1 MIYIKHT
8 ISGKVFECDLTSVEY
23 GDYLIHVINDA
34 ADHQNPASQP
44 NSLSLVAPVGVGD
57 TAVPNSEAE
66 AAQDQFDPTK
76 KFVRITGIQQN
87 RLIEFD
93 FSVGEPELY
102 IELVLPFQAFQD
114 FCATNKVQYLTAEQA
129 AAVDYD
135 RLKWRS
141 GSPGIEH
148 DETKTENVTEL
159 RRTINA
165 D

>member
-1 MIYIKHT
+1 M
-8 ISGKVFECDLTSVEY
+8 TSAVR
-23 GDYLIHVINDA
+23 GDCLIDVTD
-34 ADHQNPASQP
+34 DTPAQQRPDEGSS
-44 NSLSLVAPVGVGD
+44 SLSLVAEV
-57 TAVPNSEAE
+57 EAIE
-66 AAQDQFDPTK
+66 FDPSK

-114 FCATNKVQYLTAEQA
+114 FCANNQVQHLNAEQA

-148 DETKTENVTEL
+148 
-159 RRTINA
+159 
-165 D
+165 